1 MTTFTELGIAPDIV
15 EALAGK
21 GIVDAFPI
29 QEQTIPLALTGQDV
43 IGQAKGILMERHGIG
58 ADEAFERLVAMS
70 QPTNVKVRDVA
81 EYVVELRADLP
92 ADVGAPDDER
102 I

>member
-29 QEQTIPLALTGQDV
+29 QEQTIPLALTGQDI
-43 IGQAKGILMERHGIG
+43 IGQAKTGTGKTFGFGLPLIQ
-58 ADEAFERLVAMS
+58 RLGDDPS
-70 QPTNVKVRDVA
+70 
-81 EYVVELRADLP
+81 RA
-92 ADVGAPDDER
+92 
-102 I
+102 